1 MVIEASGGVHS
12 TGSSAN
18 TPPPNG
24 EVRVVEARANTGDT
38 WYKMKM
44 FMRQPWFI
52 GTMGAV
58 AWIILL
64 IVVVLLYRQ
73 RRSKRKAKTPTR
85 GEVVFIHFCSLSHA
99 GRSRRWV
106 PEVFLA
112 CTTCANLVSH
122 WPSANVYSTK
132 QGCVLVVLR
141 GLGYYICSFV
151 FSQLGKHIFCIKF
164 KASVLSFAS
173 A

>member
-1 MVIEASGGVHS
+1 MVIVASGGVHS

-24 EVRVVEARANTGDT
+24 EVSVVEARAGDT

-99 GRSRRWV
+99 CRSRCWV

-112 CTTCANLVSH
+112 CTTTCKLGVS
-122 WPSANVYSTK
+122 
-132 QGCVLVVLR
+132 
-141 GLGYYICSFV
+141 
-151 FSQLGKHIFCIKF
+151 
-164 KASVLSFAS
+164 
-173 A
+173 